1 MNKVNAAGHRQ
12 EACSKV
18 ILRRLLLNPHMHKYF
33 MNNKILSKALDKSNG
48 KKSFEILYKLCNSL
62 DGKPFVLKCNLS
74 MRSANNQVSFAV
86 YAAMTKATFL
96 PNKLKYFM
104 RKIHHICMNR
114 NPTGND
120 GLFNFMKAKLRQ
132 QLSLSTPQPETE
144 PRDSS
149 KILAYTPRAVAL
161 AMAVEY
167 AGAMNFLID
176 STILDICRCINDTS
190 YHKLFLLYHILQNYT
205 AASTVKVKS
214 LDVTRLFCPCCVK
227 CVASPSEVESFVNSY
242 KMSFCATCKCNL
254 RHSNR
259 KIKKP
264 HSKCDSISFARR
276 CSNDGSSIVVDDKPL
291 ADMIY
296 DAGEDM
302 LSYCVRLQFHQP
314 ISLRMIKRS
323 SNFFTYT
330 DDRIRFS
337 GKMEFSSTFMMPCL
351 SNKQRKCYNVI
362 TTKYLDSRQIECD
375 DCGGSSWSRRKRS
388 AKDSMTCVD
397 WLVKADTVK
406 LRPCVGCLIF
416 LSCHHNRETFLRVRE
431 KLAIGSVSVK

>member
-1 MNKVNAAGHRQ
+1 MTKHKAAGHRE

-18 ILRRLLLNPHMHKYF
+18 IMRRLLTNPRVEKYF
-33 MNNKILSKALDKSNG
+33 VNNKILWKALNKSNG
-48 KKSFEILYKLCNSL
+48 KKSFEIIYKLCNSL
-62 DGKPFVLKCNLS
+62 DGKPFVLKWNLS
-74 MRSANNQVSFAV
+74 TRSANNQVSFAV

-96 PNKLKYFM
+96 SNKLKFFM

-114 NPTGND
+114 DPTGND
-120 GLFNFMKAKLRQ
+120 GLLNFMKAKLGQ
-132 QLSLSTPQPETE
+132 QLSLSTPEPVTE
-144 PRDSS
+144 PRDGS

-176 STILDICRCINDTS
+176 STILDVCRCINETS

-227 CVASPSEVESFVNSY
+227 CVASPFEVESFVNSY

-259 KIKKP
+259 KIKRP
-264 HSKCDSISFARR
+264 HSKCESISFAKR
-276 CSNDGSSIVVDDKPL
+276 CSNDGSSIIVDDKPL

-296 DAGEDM
+296 ESEKDM
-302 LSYCVRLQFHQP
+302 LSYCVRVQFHQP

-323 SNFFTYT
+323 DNFFTYT
-330 DDRIRFS
+330 DDRIRFN
-337 GKMEFSSTFMMPCL
+337 GKMEFSSAFMMPCL
-351 SNKQRKCYNVI
+351 SKKHRKCYNVI
-362 TTKYLDSRQIECD
+362 TTKYLDSSRIECD
-375 DCGGSSWSRRKRS
+375 DCRGSSWSPRKGYTK
-388 AKDSMTCVD
+388 ASMTCVD
-397 WLVKADTVK
+397 RLVKADTVK

-431 KLAIGSVSVK
+431 KLALGSVAVK